1 MSKRMNRKKVFKR
14 KDREEEGREEGE
26 GSDLLMMKRRI
37 IAWILLV
44 GFILL
49 LLNILVIGYK
59 RDVSIVIYLIITFLF
74 IITMRNRNKT

>member
-1 MSKRMNRKKVFKR
+1 MSRKRIFKR

-26 GSDLLMMKRRI
+26 GSDLLMKRRI
-37 IAWILLV
+37 IAWTLLI

-59 RDVSIVIYLIITFLF
+59 RDMSIVIYLIIAFLF
-74 IITMRNRNKT
+74 IITMRRNEKQE